1 MLRVTVLEIEENR
14 LCEELDRL
22 CDKLVDLRSERQLI
36 VDSLSV
42 GYQGYLQALES
53 LEGMKC
59 APITSIKQFRGVRDE
74 IRRYHDVS
82 GQLHLSIS
90 EIEKGIAALVAAAK
104 RIEKRLEEISREY
117 SQYGRLYRLSLKG
130 GG

>member
-59 APITSIKQFRGVRDE
+59 APITSTGKLAGTG
-74 IRRYHDVS
+74 IRRGEEGAPPVS
-82 GQLHLSIS
+82 WAAGTR
-90 EIEKGIAALVAAAK
+90 IAA
-104 RIEKRLEEISREY
+104 R
-117 SQYGRLYRLSLKG
+117 
-130 GG
+130 